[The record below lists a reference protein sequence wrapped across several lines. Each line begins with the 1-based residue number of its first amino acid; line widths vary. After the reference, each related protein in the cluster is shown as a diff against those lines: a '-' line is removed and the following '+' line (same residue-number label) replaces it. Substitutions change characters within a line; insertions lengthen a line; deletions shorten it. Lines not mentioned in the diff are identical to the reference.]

1 MKTQTA
7 AEKAI
12 QLFTSNH
19 GILSTGQS
27 MKLGIAPRTLYT
39 LLDMNVIRRI
49 SRGVFQLAACDP
61 IQNPD
66 LVITA
71 LRIPRAV
78 ICLTSALAHYGL
90 TTQIPRKVFIALP
103 RDAEK
108 PRLEYPPLDII
119 WLTQNVYQSGIT
131 EQIINGVPVN
141 IFSTEKTIADCF
153 KFRNKIGEDVA
164 LEALKEYLK
173 LPNRDLNKLTEFLKI
188 DRVESQVEPYLRA
201 LI

>member
-1 MKTQTA
+1 MNKTA

-12 QLFTSNH
+12 QLFTSH
-19 GILSTGQS
+19 QGILSTGQS
-27 MKLGIAPRTLYT
+27 LKLGIASRTLYA
-39 LLDMNVIRRI
+39 LRDSDAIRQI
-49 SRGVFQLAACDP
+49 SRGVYQLAAFDP

-66 LVITA
+66 LVIIA

-78 ICLTSALAHYGL
+78 ICLTSVLAHYGI

-108 PRLEYPPLDII
+108 PRLAYPPLDII
-119 WLTQNVYQSGIT
+119 WLSQNVYQAGIS
-131 EQIINGVPVN
+131 EQTIDSVSVRIYS
-141 IFSTEKTIADCF
+141 IEKTIADCF

-164 LEALKEYLK
+164 LEALKEYLR
-173 LPNRDLNKLTEFLKI
+173 LPARDLDKLIEYLKI
-188 DRVESQVEPYLRA
+188 DRVESLVEPYLRV